1 MAEHQRIREPKE
13 VICVASNQEEAIKRA
28 LNGGDEGEVQKA
40 YKDYYDSMNRH
51 SQTPK
56 PLSDFR
62 R

>member
-1 MAEHQRIREPKE
+1 M
-13 VICVASNQEEAIKRA
+13 ASNQEEAIKRA

-40 YKDYYDSMNRH
+40 YKDYYESMNRH